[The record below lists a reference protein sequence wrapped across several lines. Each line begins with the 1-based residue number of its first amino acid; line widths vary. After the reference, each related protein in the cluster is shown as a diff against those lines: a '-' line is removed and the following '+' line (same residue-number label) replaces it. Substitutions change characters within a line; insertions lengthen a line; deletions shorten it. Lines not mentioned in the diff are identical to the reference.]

1 MLPLRLSF
9 SDIIGVNAYEYIKAK
24 TGHDLSKTAFFKIK
38 KQLKSEGR
46 DWVLRLRDDHDEF
59 LYEYRQRYEELFAYQ
74 KELWDIVIANKQ
86 SNPMVSIRAI
96 DSLHGITNDIARII
110 DLAPYVAGSDSVEV
124 HTIFINTI
132 SKCLRDSCIKPIKA
146 TILSMAY
153 KVTSRTI
160 RISWE
165 R

>member
-1 MLPLRLSF
+1 MITALRTAIEKGEIRYAASQAVILR
-9 SDIIGVNAYEYIKAK
+9 DNWRECIEYIKAK

-38 KQLKSEGR
+38 KQLKSVGR

-74 KELWDIVIANKQ
+74 KELWDIVIENKQ

-110 DLAPYVAGSDSVEV
+110 DLAPYVAGSDTVKS
-124 HTIFINTI
+124 TPF
-132 SKCLRDSCIKPIKA
+132 
-146 TILSMAY
+146 LSPQY
-153 KVTSRTI
+153 RNVSEI
-160 RISWE
+160 PV
-165 R
+165 

>member
-1 MLPLRLSF
+1 LPIYSREEGREIRYAASLAIILRYNWREC
-9 SDIIGVNAYEYIKAK
+9 IEYIKSK

-96 DSLHGITNDIARII
+96 DSLHGITNDIAHII
-110 DLAPYVAGSDSVEV
+110 DLAPYVAGSDSVKS
-124 HTIFINTI
+124 TPF
-132 SKCLRDSCIKPIKA
+132 
-146 TILSMAY
+146 LSTQY
-153 KVTSRTI
+153 RNVSEI
-160 RISWE
+160 PV
-165 R
+165 